1 MCQHSSDQAFWVWWR
16 QLSRVDTEGLIH
28 SLTFAALS
36 FQLTCLK
43 RPLVV
48 IHELFDKSIMDISW

>member
-1 MCQHSSDQAFWVWWR
+1 MCQRSWTGVFGGGSEPSGRGGFTR
-16 QLSRVDTEGLIH
+16 
-28 SLTFAALS
+28 SLA
-36 FQLTCLK
+36 FQLTCLN

>member
-1 MCQHSSDQAFWVWWR
+1 MPLVSA
-16 QLSRVDTEGLIH
+16 QLNCGSLSGGGSELSGWGGL
-28 SLTFAALS
+28 TRPPA

>member
-1 MCQHSSDQAFWVWWR
+1 MPLVSA
-16 QLSRVDTEGLIH
+16 QLNWGSLSGGGSEPSGWGGLTRP
-28 SLTFAALS
+28 SA